1 MSLPLGV
8 DMSSETLY
16 WVATNGGTVYANVP
30 TSRQVGRQFICRVIE
45 NLALHAEETTGKVW
59 ISDRA
64 QENELGENRRDI
76 RNARDLL
83 VAEGWLTDTGETR
96 NRSKVWKLSLPGY
109 AWQTQNTPASGRAN
123 GRANGRGVGRDNP
136 PLTEQNINTPLT
148 PQREHKSEREE
159 TPGGGGSKN
168 DEVLAG
174 CIERERRTVQTA
186 GVGLVNKWRR
196 EYAPIIRQ
204 ELERDPEGQVNA
216 LADRCFNLRNDLATS
231 PTSHAPTYE
240 GGAPD
245 CPHCEGKGYGR
256 PYGSDG
262 LQKSA
267 RCVCKGGTWKGETD
281 LADLAPSIPSP
292 TSHADPVKE
301 LRRQLRRVV

>member
-1 MSLPLGV
+1 
-8 DMSSETLY
+8 MSSETLY
-16 WVATNGGTVYANVP
+16 WVATNGRTVYANVP
-30 TSRQVGRQFICRVIE
+30 TSRQVGRHFICRVIE

-64 QENELGENRRDI
+64 QENELGEERRDI
-76 RNARDLL
+76 RNARELL
-83 VAEGWLTDTGETR
+83 VSEGWLTDTGETR

-109 AWQTQNTPASGRAN
+109 TWATINTPASGRAN

-136 PLTEQNINTPLT
+136 PLTEQNRNTPLT
-148 PQREHKSEREE
+148 PQRGDRSEREE
-159 TPGGGGSKN
+159 TPGGEGSKN
-168 DEVLAG
+168 AQVLAG
-174 CIERERRTVQTA
+174 CIERERRTMQNPGA
-186 GVGLVNKWRR
+186 GVHAKWRK

-204 ELERDPEGQVNA
+204 ELERDPEGQINA
-216 LADRCFNLRNDLATS
+216 LVDRCYDLRNGKATS
-231 PTSHAPTYE
+231 PTSHAPAYE

-262 LQKSA
+262 LQKTA
-267 RCVCKGGTWKGETD
+267 RCICNGGTWEGESD
-281 LADLAPSIPSP
+281 LADLADLTPSIPSP